1 MTGTPGQS
9 APKPDARS
17 APQRAGLLTKA
28 MLSIRRVAA
37 ASVTPTRRHA
47 EIARRVRAARAY
59 SGLSVNDLAD
69 AVGLGV
75 QTIKR
80 IESGKRTA
88 RPFEIWAIAE
98 ACKLP
103 REFFDLDFRELS
115 LAASA
120 QSEMLARID
129 CRLDKLERALGWRG

>member
-1 MTGTPGQS
+1 MREARPSVPGS
-9 APKPDARS
+9 SLKRCLVFAA
-17 APQRAGLLTKA
+17 
-28 MLSIRRVAA
+28 VAA
-37 ASVTPTRRHA
+37 ASLDPTRSHP

-115 LAASA
+115 LAASS